1 LCAASASP
9 ATRSPSAVSPPSSA
23 PPTRADAVADGPEHR
38 QTPGRR
44 IAIDQDAIRELTA
57 LLDEL
62 GLTEIEV
69 EQDGQRVRV
78 ARQATGIMP
87 LPAGER
93 AAAASVAVPTVAIA
107 GPSVVG
113 GMIDAAAHP
122 GLVPSPM
129 VGTAYRASEPGAKP
143 FVDVGSMV
151 AAGDT
156 LLIVEAMKTL
166 NQIPSPRAGTVTQI
180 LFEDGQ
186 PVEYGEP

>member
-1 LCAASASP
+1 
-9 ATRSPSAVSPPSSA
+9 
-23 PPTRADAVADGPEHR
+23 VADGPEHQR
-38 QTPGRR
+38 TAGRR

-78 ARQATGIMP
+78 ARHAAGAVALPPERIGGSVEAPAT
-87 LPAGER
+87 
-93 AAAASVAVPTVAIA
+93 VPIA
-107 GPSVVG
+107 GPSVVA

-143 FVDVGSMV
+143 FVDVGSTV
-151 AAGDT
+151 AVGDT

-166 NQIPSPRAGTVTQI
+166 NQIPAPRAGTVTQI

-186 PVEYGEP
+186 PVEYGEPLMIVE

>member
-1 LCAASASP
+1 
-9 ATRSPSAVSPPSSA
+9 
-23 PPTRADAVADGPEHR
+23 VARGP
-38 QTPGRR
+38 QQQRR
-44 IAIDQDAIRELTA
+44 IAIDHDAIRELTA

-69 EQDGQRVRV
+69 EQDGLRVRV
-78 ARQATGIMP
+78 ARHA
-87 LPAGER
+87 AGVAAVP
-93 AAAASVAVPTVAIA
+93 AAAGAALVEAPATVAIA
-107 GPSVVG
+107 GPSVVA

-129 VGTAYRASEPGAKP
+129 VGTAFRAPEPGGKP
-143 FVDVGSMV
+143 FVDVGSTV

-156 LLIVEAMKTL
+156 LLIVEAMKTH

-186 PVEYGEP
+186 PVEYGEPLMIVE

>member
-1 LCAASASP
+1 
-9 ATRSPSAVSPPSSA
+9 
-23 PPTRADAVADGPEHR
+23 VAERTPE
-38 QTPGRR
+38 RR

-62 GLTEIEV
+62 GLTEIEI

-78 ARQATGIMP
+78 ARQAAGVAV

-93 AAAASVAVPTVAIA
+93 AAVEGPAAVAIA
-107 GPSVVG
+107 GPSVVA

-129 VGTAYRASEPGAKP
+129 VGTAYRAPEPGAKP
-143 FVDVGSMV
+143 FVDIGTTV

-166 NQIPSPRAGTVTQI
+166 NQIPSPRAGTVLQI

-186 PVEYGEP
+186 PVEYGEPLMIVE

>member
-1 LCAASASP
+1 
-9 ATRSPSAVSPPSSA
+9 
-23 PPTRADAVADGPEHR
+23 VARWPKQQ

-44 IAIDQDAIRELTA
+44 IAIDQDVIRELTA

-78 ARQATGIMP
+78 ARHVAGAVA
-87 LPAGER
+87 LPA
-93 AAAASVAVPTVAIA
+93 AATLAAPATVSVA
-107 GPSVVG
+107 GPSVVA
-113 GMIDAAAHP
+113 GMIDAAGHP

-129 VGTAYRASEPGAKP
+129 VGTAYRAAEPGAKP
-143 FVDVGSMV
+143 FVDVGTTV
-151 AAGDT
+151 AQGDT

-186 PVEYGEP
+186 PVEYGEPLMIVE

>member
-1 LCAASASP
+1 LAGKPQRLS
-9 ATRSPSAVSPPSSA
+9 
-23 PPTRADAVADGPEHR
+23 E
-38 QTPGRR
+38 RR
-44 IAIDQDAIRELTA
+44 IAIDHDAIRELTA

-62 GLTEIEV
+62 GLSEIEV

-78 ARQATGIMP
+78 ARHGTTAVFPVAARAEASPAT
-87 LPAGER
+87 
-93 AAAASVAVPTVAIA
+93 VAVA
-107 GPSVVG
+107 GPSVVA
-113 GMIDAAAHP
+113 GMIDASAHP

-129 VGTAYRASEPGAKP
+129 VGTAYRAPEPGAKP
-143 FVDVGSMV
+143 FVDIGSTV

-186 PVEYGEP
+186 PVEFGEPLMIVE

>member
-1 LCAASASP
+1 VAGGPKQQQSP
-9 ATRSPSAVSPPSSA
+9 K
-23 PPTRADAVADGPEHR
+23 
-38 QTPGRR
+38 RR
-44 IAIDQDAIRELTA
+44 VAIDQDAIRELTA

-78 ARQATGIMP
+78 ARHAAGAVAP
-87 LPAGER
+87 PPVERGAAPSVEAPA
-93 AAAASVAVPTVAIA
+93 TVALA
-107 GPSVVG
+107 GPSVVA

-129 VGTAYRASEPGAKP
+129 VGTAFRAPEPGAKP
-143 FVDVGSMV
+143 FVDIGTTV
-151 AAGDT
+151 AVGDT

-186 PVEYGEP
+186 PVEYGEPLMIVE

>member
-1 LCAASASP
+1 VAGGP
-9 ATRSPSAVSPPSSA
+9 KQQ
-23 PPTRADAVADGPEHR
+23 RA
-38 QTPGRR
+38 PGRR

-78 ARQATGIMP
+78 ARHA
-87 LPAGER
+87 AGAVARPPFDR
-93 AAAASVAVPTVAIA
+93 AAAPSVEAPATVAIA
-107 GPSVVG
+107 GPSVVA

-129 VGTAYRASEPGAKP
+129 VGTAFRAPEPGAKP
-143 FVDVGSMV
+143 FVDVGTTV
-151 AAGDT
+151 AVGDT

-186 PVEYGEP
+186 PVEYGEPLMIVE

>member
-1 LCAASASP
+1 
-9 ATRSPSAVSPPSSA
+9 
-23 PPTRADAVADGPEHR
+23 VADGPKQQRTAE
-38 QTPGRR
+38 RR
-44 IAIDQDAIRELTA
+44 IAIDEDAIRELTA

-62 GLTEIEV
+62 DLTEIEV

-78 ARQATGIMP
+78 ARQAVAV
-87 LPAGER
+87 PAVAR
-93 AAAASVAVPTVAIA
+93 AAAVEVPATIA
-107 GPSVVG
+107 GPSVVA

-129 VGTAYRASEPGAKP
+129 VGTAYRAAEPGAKP

-186 PVEYGEP
+186 PVEYGEPLMIVE

>member
-1 LCAASASP
+1 
-9 ATRSPSAVSPPSSA
+9 
-23 PPTRADAVADGPEHR
+23 VARGPQQQR
-38 QTPGRR
+38 TPERR
-44 IAIDQDAIRELTA
+44 FAIDEDAIRELTA

-78 ARQATGIMP
+78 ARQAAG
-87 LPAGER
+87 LPVAVAS
-93 AAAASVAVPTVAIA
+93 AAAPGAVPAAVAIA
-107 GPSVVG
+107 GPSVV
-113 GMIDAAAHP
+113 IDAAAHP

-129 VGTAYRASEPGAKP
+129 VGTAYRAPEPGAKP
-143 FVDVGSMV
+143 FVDIGTTV

-166 NQIPSPRAGTVTQI
+166 NQIPAPRAGTVTQI

-186 PVEYGEP
+186 PVEYGEPLMIVE

>member
-1 LCAASASP
+1 MARWP
-9 ATRSPSAVSPPSSA
+9 KQQQR
-23 PPTRADAVADGPEHR
+23 
-38 QTPGRR
+38 TPGRR

-62 GLTEIEV
+62 GLTEIEI

-78 ARQATGIMP
+78 VRHA
-87 LPAGER
+87 AG
-93 AAAASVAVPTVAIA
+93 AAALLGIERTAAPIDAPATVPIA
-107 GPSVVG
+107 GPSVVA

-129 VGTAYRASEPGAKP
+129 VGTAFRAPEPGAKP
-143 FVDVGSMV
+143 FVDVGSTV

-166 NQIPSPRAGTVTQI
+166 NQIPAPRAGTVTQI

-186 PVEYGEP
+186 PVEYGEPLMIVE

>member
-1 LCAASASP
+1 
-9 ATRSPSAVSPPSSA
+9 
-23 PPTRADAVADGPEHR
+23 VADGPEHR
-38 QTPGRR
+38 QKPGRR

-78 ARQATGIMP
+78 ARHAAGIVT
-87 LPAGER
+87 LPIGER
-93 AAAASVAVPTVAIA
+93 AAAAPATVAIA
-107 GPSVVG
+107 GPSVVA

-129 VGTAYRASEPGAKP
+129 VGTAYRAAEPGAKP
-143 FVDVGSMV
+143 FVDVGSTV

-186 PVEYGEP
+186 PVEYGEPLMIVE

>member
-1 LCAASASP
+1 
-9 ATRSPSAVSPPSSA
+9 VN
-23 PPTRADAVADGPEHR
+23 GPEHQR
-38 QTPGRR
+38 TPGRR

-78 ARQATGIMP
+78 ARHAAGVAA
-87 LPAGER
+87 LRAAGE
-93 AAAASVAVPTVAIA
+93 APATVAIA
-107 GPSVVG
+107 GPSVVA

-129 VGTAYRASEPGAKP
+129 VGTAFRAPEPGAKP
-143 FVDVGSMV
+143 FVDVGTTV
-151 AAGDT
+151 AVGDT

-186 PVEYGEP
+186 PVEYGEPLMIVE